1 VAFRDNGAGRRLP
14 YCGARGRGDLPR
26 RWRLGVLRDRLSVP
40 RP

>member
-1 VAFRDNGAGRRLP
+1 VACPDNGAGRHLP

-26 RWRLGVLRDRLSVP
+26 RWRLGALRDRPSVP